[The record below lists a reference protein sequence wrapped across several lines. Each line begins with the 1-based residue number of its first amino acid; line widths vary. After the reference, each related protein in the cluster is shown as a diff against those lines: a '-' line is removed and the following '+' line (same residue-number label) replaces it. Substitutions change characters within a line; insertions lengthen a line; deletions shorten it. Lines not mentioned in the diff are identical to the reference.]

1 MKKLLTYLIIVL
13 FLVTTNMSV
22 GSVYAQAYN
31 TSFTTSITYQNVGSN
46 PANIVVSFYPSHTTT
61 SPIVVNLPSLAAGA
75 SSSLFIGSLSSVP
88 SGFQGSAVMSSDQPI
103 VATMV
108 QLPQGST
115 PGTKNRPLSN
125 GFSSGGGTVL
135 IATVLRNKF
144 DTNTRFSVQ
153 NVGNQQS
160 TLTFKFY
167 NTDATLVHTFTQDV
181 QPGASYHVDAG
192 QLSALGSSFNGSAVI
207 ESSSGNIVGSALE
220 LSTSGSGASSFEGV
234 NSGAT
239 TVYMPSA
246 LCNAYSANTAYAV
259 QNTSLTTSTSVTVT
273 YSNGATE
280 TKTIGPGAKQSFV
293 ACNASGMANGFSG
306 SATITSTT
314 TPIVAI
320 GKAFG
325 SGLSTAFVGAST
337 GASKVALP
345 YVRWANNT
353 NWASGTQQRVFITI
367 QNVGSSDLPAGSVT
381 VKYIDKFGNQ
391 LGSPHVLDAL
401 PVGGKVNSNASDAG
415 LTEFGVYSD
424 GTFGGGAIIE
434 GPSGSALAVVARVS
448 TQVSP
453 GVFASEDYS
462 GIPVP

>member
-125 GFSSGGGTVL
+125 GFSSGGDTVL

-453 GVFASEDYS
+453 GVFARDRKS
-462 GIPVP
+462 VV